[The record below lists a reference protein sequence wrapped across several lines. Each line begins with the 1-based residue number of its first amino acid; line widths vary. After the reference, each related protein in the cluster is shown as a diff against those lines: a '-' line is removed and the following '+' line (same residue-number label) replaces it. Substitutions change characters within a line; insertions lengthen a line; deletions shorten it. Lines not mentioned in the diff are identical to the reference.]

1 MIKKFFGM
9 NIAVKDLDE
18 AIPKYEALLG
28 VKPEVITDPQF
39 FAYPGMKSATFTF
52 DGLLINLMTS
62 DNDENPIGKFL
73 AKKGEG
79 IVLVSFTSDG
89 IEKDCQELGAKG
101 LSFISPEPFAGGY
114 GKVNFIHPKT
124 MNGVQVEVIQPVGID

>member
-1 MIKKFFGM
+1 MIQKFFGM

-18 AIPKYEALLG
+18 AVPKYEALLG
-28 VKPEVITDPQF
+28 VKPEIITDPNM

-62 DNDENPIGKFL
+62 DNADNPIGKFL

-79 IVLVSFTSDG
+79 IVLVSFTTDA
-89 IEKDCQELGAKG
+89 IEKDCRELGAKG
-101 LSFISPEPFAGGY
+101 MSFISPEAFMGGF
-114 GKVNFIHPKT
+114 GQVNFIHPKT
-124 MNGVQVEVIQPVGID
+124 MNGVQVELIEPVSLK